1 MHLLTAFAAFSM
13 AGTVILS
20 LLPEG
25 GVKRTAGMVV
35 GLLTLSCWVQGIT
48 SLLGLSLP
56 EVASES
62 ALTPTAI
69 SLSAAVQEASASLA
83 DLWEDEP

>member
-1 MHLLTAFAAFSM
+1 MHLLTSFAAFSM

-25 GVKRTAGMVV
+25 GIKRTAGMVV
-35 GLLTLSCWVQGIT
+35 GLLTLTCWVKGIAA
-48 SLLGLSLP
+48 LLGLSLP

-62 ALTPTAI
+62 ALTPTAV

-83 DLWEDEP
+83 DQWEGGP